1 MQLKLVLSHHVL
13 KILSYRPKNRYI
25 IRPEIEAVLST
36 QKKKKEK
43 KKRKKILFK
52 LHVLYYKV
60 KFL

>member
-25 IRPEIEAVLST
+25 IRPDIEALLST

-43 KKRKKILFK
+43 KKEKKNII
-52 LHVLYYKV
+52 
-60 KFL
+60 